1 MTIDQLTDISVPLH
15 VSLPKK
21 KGDFGPLIQD
31 SRKVTPGSVFIA
43 MRGTE
48 VDGHIFMDDAIE
60 KGAEVVICEESY
72 YTEKDVCII
81 EVENT
86 RAIFGKLAQAFAGNP
101 AHKLKVV
108 GITGTNG
115 KTTTTTLIYNIL
127 SRMGKKAALLGTVA
141 KYIQGEEFDSKLTT
155 ADPLELAEDMKKM
168 VEMDTEYMVM
178 EVSSHALHQGRV
190 KGIDFDVTAF
200 TNLSHDHLDYH
211 GSFEEYAK
219 AKKLLFDDLKG
230 DAIAVINTDD
240 EYGSFMVEDSI
251 ATVYDFGFIGDS
263 LYECTLISND
273 ADGLIVNVEDT
284 TISSPLVGLFNA
296 YNLVTAFLVCKA
308 LDLPADE
315 VVQALGE
322 SKGAAGRME
331 SIKVDTCPYVIVDY
345 AHSPDALRNV
355 LETLK
360 SLKADHQQLW
370 VVFGCGG
377 NRDAAKRP
385 EMARIS
391 ETLAERVVVTS
402 DNPRNEE
409 PEDII
414 KDIMAGFVTPNSVQA
429 ITDRAE
435 AIHFAIEHA
444 TPSDIIL
451 IAGKGHEDYQEVK
464 GERIHFDDRE
474 IASEALHRRAGTNS
488 EEEG

>member
-1 MTIDQLTDISVPLH
+1 MTIKQLTDISIPLH
-15 VSLPKK
+15 VSLPKME
-21 KGDFGPLIQD
+21 GDFGPLIQD
-31 SRKVTPGSVFIA
+31 SRKVAEGSVFIA

-48 VDGHIFMDDAIE
+48 VDGHIFIDDAIG
-60 KGAEVVICEESY
+60 KGAKVVICEESY
-72 YTEKDVCII
+72 YTDQEVCII

-101 AHKLKVV
+101 AEKLRVI

-115 KTTTTTLIYNIL
+115 KTTTTTLVYNIL
-127 SRMGKKAALLGTVA
+127 SKLGKKAALLGTVA
-141 KYIQGEEFDSKLTT
+141 KFIQGEEFDSKLTT

-168 VEMDTEYMVM
+168 VDMGTEFMVM
-178 EVSSHALHQGRV
+178 EVSSHALDQGRV

-211 GSFEEYAK
+211 GSFEAYAA

-240 EYGSFMVEDSI
+240 EYGSYMVEDSI
-251 ATVYDFGFIGDS
+251 ATVYDYGFIGDT

-284 TISSPLVGLFNA
+284 TISSALVGLFNA

-308 LDLPADE
+308 LDLPTDE

-322 SKGAAGRME
+322 TKGAPGRME

-345 AHSPDALRNV
+345 AHSPDALKNV
-355 LETLK
+355 LETLQ
-360 SLKADHQQLW
+360 SLKAEHQQLW

-377 NRDAAKRP
+377 NRDVGKRP
-385 EMARIS
+385 EMAKIS
-391 ETLAERVVVTS
+391 EGIADRVVVTS
-402 DNPRNEE
+402 DNPRNED
-409 PEDII
+409 PDAII
-414 KDIMAGFVTPNSVQA
+414 KDIMGGFARPEAVEA
-429 ITDRAE
+429 ITDRAA
-435 AIHFAIEHA
+435 AILHAIEQA

-451 IAGKGHEDYQEVK
+451 IAGKGHEDYQEIR

-474 IASEALHRRAGTNS
+474 IATEALQRRAGVNG
-488 EEEG
+488 EEG